1 MMVMSTFAIPRA
13 ARSGAWKRFLLRW
26 GMLLTLIEPDAG
38 DWAKQEALRW
48 LEAERRES
56 ADRHSSSSV

>member
-1 MMVMSTFAIPRA
+1 MVMTTFTMAPA
-13 ARSGAWKRFLLRW
+13 ARRVAWKRFLLRW

-48 LEAERRES
+48 LEVERREA
-56 ADRHSSSSV
+56 ADRRSSSSA

>member
-1 MMVMSTFAIPRA
+1 MMVMSTFVTSPA
-13 ARSGAWKRFLLRW
+13 ARPVAWKRLLLRW

-48 LEAERRES
+48 LEAERGEA
-56 ADRHSSSSV
+56 ADRRS